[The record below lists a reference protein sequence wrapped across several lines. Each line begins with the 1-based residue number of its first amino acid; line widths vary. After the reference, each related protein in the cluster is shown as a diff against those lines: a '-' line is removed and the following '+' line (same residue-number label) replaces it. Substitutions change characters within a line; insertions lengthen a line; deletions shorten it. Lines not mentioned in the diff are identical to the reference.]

1 MKRIIS
7 LVMVLMMSFCFSGMA
22 VAEGGLDK
30 DGITNATGY
39 PITNEPIELDFVW
52 SYASAQDFS
61 QMNNIYDWIAE
72 QTNIRLNLITYTE
85 DDQISLMF
93 ASADYPDFA
102 VRINASDMQRQ
113 NAVDA
118 GDLIPLDDMID
129 KYCPTWKAFFEEYE
143 LTDKLTKIDGE
154 RFTLPWV
161 NFAAYDRQ
169 LRDLQVIY
177 EPWLKELGM
186 DMPTTMDEL
195 TEYLRALKAAAGTGT
210 IPESVMPLYFLF
222 GNWVGGEFNIYSQ
235 YGVYMGGAD
244 FLIAEDGV
252 VKYQA
257 VNEAIKEPLKWM
269 QQMYS
274 EGIIPAESFTDD
286 WSTYLTRRQSD
297 PVQCGIHYSYG
308 MYVDGMTSMPPVQP
322 ANGATGLLTSQ
333 SNIPNGQ
340 HCFYLFANNEYPV
353 ATMRLMEFFVENP
366 ENMTNVCIGM
376 EGDMWQYADGLR
388 SQTQRM
394 YTEDSKPVS
403 GFWNQVP
410 GILADDFYAEWD
422 NNEYTDGGIRAMEF
436 NEKLIGKTV
445 PQELNVVCGTLDS
458 ESTALMNQY
467 YADISNCQRSTFA
480 RWITT
485 DADID
490 AEWDAFVDE
499 INSYN
504 LEGWLALKQQAYDLL
519 H

>member
-1 MKRIIS
+1 
-7 LVMVLMMSFCFSGMA
+7 
-22 VAEGGLDK
+22 
-30 DGITNATGY
+30 
-39 PITNEPIELDFVW
+39 
-52 SYASAQDFS
+52 
-61 QMNNIYDWIAE
+61 
-72 QTNIRLNLITYTE
+72 
-85 DDQISLMF
+85 
-93 ASADYPDFA
+93 
-102 VRINASDMQRQ
+102 
-113 NAVDA
+113 
-118 GDLIPLDDMID
+118 
-129 KYCPTWKAFFEEYE
+129 
-143 LTDKLTKIDGE
+143 
-154 RFTLPWV
+154 
-161 NFAAYDRQ
+161 
-169 LRDLQVIY
+169 
-177 EPWLKELGM
+177 
-186 DMPTTMDEL
+186 
-195 TEYLRALKAAAGTGT
+195 
-210 IPESVMPLYFLF
+210 
-222 GNWVGGEFNIYSQ
+222 
-235 YGVYMGGAD
+235 
-244 FLIAEDGV
+244 
-252 VKYQA
+252 
-257 VNEAIKEPLKWM
+257 
-269 QQMYS
+269 
-274 EGIIPAESFTDD
+274 
-286 WSTYLTRRQSD
+286 
-297 PVQCGIHYSYG
+297 
-308 MYVDGMTSMPPVQP
+308 MTSMPPVQP

-467 YADISNCQRSTFA
+467 YTDISNCQRSTFA